1 MSNSLLGTLEG
12 NIVRLDEQPPLPS
25 GCRVTLTMKP
35 LQALQRHRAK
45 VGETTGPAFKVP
57 DEALEPLSENEL
69 REWGL

>member
-1 MSNSLLGTLEG
+1 MADPLLGTLEG

-35 LQALQRHRAK
+35 LDASQRRRAK

-57 DEALEPLSENEL
+57 DEALEPLSEDEL